1 MTDGCAQPIIAE
13 SRLPTIQWGGRKY
26 EMGWACC
33 HGGGG
38 GAWWLLA
45 AEVEAVALELVGGSV
60 R

>member
-1 MTDGCAQPIIAE
+1 MTDKETKPIRAE
-13 SRLPTIQWGGRKY
+13 SRCLPSQWRGRKY
-26 EMGWACC
+26 KTGWACC

-45 AEVEAVALELVGGSV
+45 AEVEAVALELVGGSG